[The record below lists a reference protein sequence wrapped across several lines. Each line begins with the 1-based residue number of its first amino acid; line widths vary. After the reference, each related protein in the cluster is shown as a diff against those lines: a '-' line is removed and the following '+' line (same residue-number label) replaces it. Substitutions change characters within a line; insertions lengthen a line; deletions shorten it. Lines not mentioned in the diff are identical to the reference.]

1 MFTEG
6 FAAGDCLG
14 FGRVSLGWYF
24 SYIHWVLP
32 PKNAIAATLIGLITS
47 AFHLHPQEGKTGTV
61 VLFLLLCIMLLK
73 IPNVSRLQIQFLV
86 TAHLQDTNS
95 QGVQGRTNTST

>member
-32 PKNAIAATLIGLITS
+32 PKNAIAATFTGLITS

-73 IPNVSRLQIQFLV
+73 IPNVSRL
-86 TAHLQDTNS
+86 
-95 QGVQGRTNTST
+95 